1 MALGDMIARL
11 LLNSADFDTKL
22 KKSKKGVQ
30 DFEKKGNDLGNV
42 VGAAFKKI
50 VVAAASI
57 KTAQKAWD
65 AFFSSSQTR
74 GDALASTMHTLDT
87 VTGNFTYAVSNAD
100 FSSFTAGLGEM
111 AKKAREA
118 YAAMDQLDNTVMA
131 TSYVQATSGSDY
143 RTAMAKARN
152 KDLSIEERQA
162 ALEQAKAAGE
172 KIKTAADVTAK
183 NSMDALRK
191 QLAADTGLSE
201 TQISDEALQ
210 KYFELDATAT
220 FKEQREELEAKYQE
234 YLNRIE
240 GIKDKYPVTLE
251 VLFGSGSGKKGKNQK
266 ARQELIASLG
276 EEFKDVIVGYQ
287 LLFRKSDE
295 DLAKMY
301 ETAKSAIAAK
311 NQAAEIV
318 TATNK
323 VGYSIGQQVAVIK
336 KKNEELKAAAEDTA
350 KAYKAL
356 HESTKLFDTTA
367 VGPGQP
373 GKGEIPKTLAMIDV
387 QPWDS
392 GYIAEIENMGAAIEE
407 SVKSVDMLAGA
418 FGSLGNSIGG
428 TTGEIFGFLENIA
441 STGQGILQL
450 IGYLQAEKIMH
461 DQNASSAMRE
471 AAAKSLSAYAGI
483 PFAGIAMGLSTAA
496 MIVSTIKSIPKFAEG
511 GVVTGATLGVFGEA
525 GPEAVMPLDRLQDF
539 IKPQNIRVSGEIKAD
554 GKNLMLIIDNYNKIK
569 AVK

>member
-1 MALGDMIARL
+1 MATGDMIARL

-50 VVAAASI
+50 AVAAVSI

-65 AFFSSSQTR
+65 AFFSSSQAR

-100 FSSFTAGLGEM
+100 FSSFTAGLGEIV
-111 AKKAREA
+111 KKAREA
-118 YAAMDQLDNTVMA
+118 YAAMDQLGNTVMA
-131 TSYVQATSGSDY
+131 SSYVQATSGSVY

-152 KDLSIEERQA
+152 KDLSVEERQA
-162 ALEQAKAAGE
+162 ALAEARAAGE

-266 ARQELIASLG
+266 VRQELIASLG

-287 LLFRKSDE
+287 LLFRESDE

-301 ETAKSAIAAK
+301 ETAKSATAAK

-318 TATNK
+318 TATNE
-323 VGYSIGQQVAVIK
+323 VAYSIGQQVAVIK

-367 VGPGQP
+367 VRPGQP
-373 GKGEIPKTLAMIDV
+373 NKSEAPKTIEMIEV
-387 QPWDS
+387 EPWDTDNIKS
-392 GYIAEIENMGAAIEE
+392 IEE
-407 SVKSVDMLAGA
+407 IGETLQQTSEMVDMLAGS
-418 FGSLGNSIGG
+418 FGNLSNAVGG
-428 TTGEIFGFLENIA
+428 TAGEIFGFLENTLSA
-441 STGQGILQL
+441 SQGIIQM
-450 IGYLQAEKIMH
+450 IDYLHAEKIMH

-554 GKNLMLIIDNYNKIK
+554 GKNLKVVIDNYNKIK